1 MAMAVPATAP
11 TLMLN
16 RTRFTPHSLI
26 SFDRY
31 FAWRL
36 LYDPL
41 CFQFNDEE
49 ALSQIY
55 VFQYVSRN
63 EGKAL

>member
-1 MAMAVPATAP
+1 MAMAVPVAAP

-16 RTRFTPHSLI
+16 RTRFTLPTL
-26 SFDRY
+26 
-31 FAWRL
+31 L
-36 LYDPL
+36 LYKSL
-41 CFQFNDEE
+41 CFQFNVEE